1 MRRAVKAAPKR
12 PEDGSTKSKSKMD
25 DGRLLDGGERV
36 GRKSFKAD
44 AREPVKR
51 ARPAAVP

>member
-12 PEDGSTKSKSKMD
+12 PEDGSTKSKAKMD